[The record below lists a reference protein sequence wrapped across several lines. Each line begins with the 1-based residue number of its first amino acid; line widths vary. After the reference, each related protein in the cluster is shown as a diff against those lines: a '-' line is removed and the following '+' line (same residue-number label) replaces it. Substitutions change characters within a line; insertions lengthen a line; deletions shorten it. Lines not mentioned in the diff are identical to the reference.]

1 MRERKKQIFLRK
13 SIFHIQGQKMAN
25 EIFLC
30 SICNINSGTCNEDCK
45 FCSQSVR
52 YKANIERYKHK
63 PMERILEEAKAARDN
78 GALGF
83 CLVTADKGLNDKTL
97 KFVCDVA
104 RAVMEVAP
112 ELRLIACNG
121 TATLEQLLVLKE
133 AGIKAYNHNLETS
146 ESFYKEI
153 CTTHPW
159 SERYETCQNVNKAG
173 MVLITGG
180 IFGLGETQEDR
191 ISMLESLKSLNPT
204 SVPINFYHHNE
215 ALELQPNPLTVDEAL
230 ELIKLTRETL
240 PNAERIMV
248 AGGREL
254 MFGER
259 QEEIFNYGANSI
271 VIGNYL
277 TTAGRVMSKDLE
289 MLQSL
294 HLNVA
299 KKVK

>member
-1 MRERKKQIFLRK
+1 M
-13 SIFHIQGQKMAN
+13 N
-25 EIFLC
+25 EKIFLC
-30 SICNINSGTCNEDCK
+30 SICNINSGTCKEDCK

-52 YKANIERYKHK
+52 YKADIERYKQK
-63 PMERILEEAKAARDN
+63 PIEEITKEAITARDS

-83 CLVTADKGLNDKTL
+83 CLVTADKGLNEKTL
-97 KFVCDVA
+97 EFVCGVA
-104 RAVMEVAP
+104 KAVQKVAP

-133 AGIKAYNHNLETS
+133 AGVKAYNHNLETS

-159 SERYETCQNVNKAG
+159 SERYATCQNVNAAG

-191 ISMLESLKSLNPT
+191 VSMLKSLESLNPT

-215 ALELQPNPLTVDEAL
+215 ALELQPNSLTVDEAL
-230 ELIKLTRETL
+230 ALVKLTREMI
-240 PNAERIMV
+240 PNAQRIMV

-259 QEEIFNYGANSI
+259 QNEIFENGANSI

-277 TTAGRVMSKDLE
+277 TTSGRAMNKDLD

-294 HLNVA
+294 DLEVA
-299 KKVK
+299 KSVK

>member
-1 MRERKKQIFLRK
+1 MNK
-13 SIFHIQGQKMAN
+13 

-30 SICNINSGTCNEDCK
+30 SICNINSGTCKEDCK

-52 YKANIERYKHK
+52 YKADIERYKQK
-63 PMERILEEAKAARDN
+63 PIAQIIKEARTARDN

-83 CLVTADKGLNDKTL
+83 CLVTADKGLTDKTL
-97 KFVCDVA
+97 EFVCNVA
-104 RAVMEVAP
+104 KEVQAVAP

-146 ESFYKEI
+146 EAFYPQI

-159 SERYETCQNVNKAG
+159 SERYETCQNVNAAG
-173 MVLITGG
+173 MVLISGG
-180 IFGLGETQEDR
+180 IFGLGESQEDR
-191 ISMLESLKSLNPT
+191 ISMLNSLKTLNPT

-215 ALELQPNPLTVDEAL
+215 ALELEPNPLTTDEAL
-230 ELIKLTRETL
+230 ALIKLTRERL
-240 PNAERIMV
+240 DKAERIMV

-254 MFGER
+254 MFGSR
-259 QEEIFNYGANSI
+259 QAEIFEQGANSI

-277 TTAGRVMSKDLE
+277 TTKGRMMSQDLD
-289 MLQSL
+289 MLKSL
-294 HLNVA
+294 NLKVA

>member
-1 MRERKKQIFLRK
+1 VSKEK
-13 SIFHIQGQKMAN
+13 
-25 EIFLC
+25 IFLC
-30 SICNINSGTCNEDCK
+30 SICNINSGTCLEDCK

-52 YKANIERYKHK
+52 YKADIERYKQK
-63 PMERILEEAKAARDN
+63 DIELIKQEAINARDN

-97 KFVCDVA
+97 KFVCNVA
-104 RAVMEVAP
+104 KEVLALAP

-121 TATLEQLLVLKE
+121 TATLEQLLTLKA

-146 ESFYKEI
+146 EAFYPKI

-173 MVLITGG
+173 MVLISGG
-180 IFGLGETQEDR
+180 IFGLGETQADR
-191 ISMLESLKSLNPT
+191 ESMLASLATLNPT

-215 ALELQPNPLTVDEAL
+215 ALELEPNSLTVEEAL
-230 ELIKLTRETL
+230 SLIELTRATL
-240 PNAERIMV
+240 PDAQRIMV

-254 MFGER
+254 MFGQR
-259 QEEIFNYGANSI
+259 QSEIFEHGANSI

-277 TTAGRVMSKDLE
+277 TTAGRAMNKDLE

-294 HLNVA
+294 RLQTA
-299 KKVK
+299 KKV

>member
-1 MRERKKQIFLRK
+1 MSE
-13 SIFHIQGQKMAN
+13 

-52 YKANIERYKHK
+52 YKANIERYIHK
-63 PMERILEEAKAARDN
+63 PMEKILEEAVMARDN

-83 CLVTADKGLNDKTL
+83 CLVTADKGITPKSL
-97 KFVCDVA
+97 KFVCEVA
-104 RAVMEVAP
+104 KEVQKAAP

-146 ESFYKEI
+146 EAFYPNI

-159 SERYETCQNVNKAG
+159 SERYETCENVNKAG
-173 MVLITGG
+173 LVLITGG
-180 IFGLGETQEDR
+180 IFGLGETQQDR
-191 ISMLESLKSLNPT
+191 VSMLESLASLHPA

-215 ALELQPNPLTVDEAL
+215 ALQLQPNPLTADEAL
-230 ELIKLTRETL
+230 DLLQLARKTIPHAK
-240 PNAERIMV
+240 RIMV

-259 QEEIFNYGANSI
+259 QAEIFAHGANSI

-277 TTAGRVMSKDLE
+277 TTSGRAMHKDLE
-289 MLQSL
+289 MLESL
-294 HLNVA
+294 GLKVA
-299 KKVK
+299 KTVQ

>member
-1 MRERKKQIFLRK
+1 M
-13 SIFHIQGQKMAN
+13 N
-25 EIFLC
+25 EKIFLC
-30 SICNINSGTCNEDCK
+30 SICNINSGTCLEDCK

-52 YKANIERYKHK
+52 YKADIDRYKQK
-63 PMERILEEAKAARDN
+63 DIKLIQEEAVNARDN

-83 CLVTADKGLNDKTL
+83 CLVTADKGLNAKTL
-97 KFVCDVA
+97 EFVCSVA
-104 RAVMEVAP
+104 KAVKEVAP

-121 TATLEQLLVLKE
+121 TATLEQLLVLKD

-146 ESFYKEI
+146 EAFYPQI

-180 IFGLGETQEDR
+180 IFGLGETEEDR
-191 ISMLESLKSLNPT
+191 VSMLESLNSLNPT

-215 ALELQPNPLTVDEAL
+215 ALDLTPNSLTVEQGL
-230 ELIKLTRETL
+230 ELIKLTRETI

-254 MFGER
+254 MFGAR
-259 QEEIFNYGANSI
+259 QSEIFEAGANSI

-277 TTAGRVMSKDLE
+277 TTSGRAMNKDLD
-289 MLQSL
+289 MLKSL
-294 HLNVA
+294 NLEVA
-299 KKVK
+299 SKVK

>member
-1 MRERKKQIFLRK
+1 MNNQ
-13 SIFHIQGQKMAN
+13 
-25 EIFLC
+25 IFLC
-30 SICNINSGTCNEDCK
+30 SICNINSGTCKEDCK

-52 YKANIERYKHK
+52 YKADIDRYKQK
-63 PMERILEEAKAARDN
+63 PIEDIVQEAKTARDN

-97 KFVCDVA
+97 TFVCDVA
-104 RAVMEVAP
+104 KAVSEVAP

-133 AGIKAYNHNLETS
+133 NGVKAYNHNLETS
-146 ESFYKEI
+146 EKFYKEI

-159 SERYETCQNVNKAG
+159 SERYETCENVNKAG

-180 IFGLGETQEDR
+180 IFGLGETEEDR
-191 ISMLESLKSLNPT
+191 VSMLEALNSLNPS

-215 ALELQPNPLTVDEAL
+215 ALELSPNPLDVDEAL
-230 ELIKLTRETL
+230 SLIKLTCKMI
-240 PNAERIMV
+240 PNAQRIMV

-259 QEEIFNYGANSI
+259 QSEIFENGANSI

-277 TTAGRVMSKDLE
+277 TTTGRVMSKDLD
-289 MLQSL
+289 MLKSL
-294 HLNVA
+294 NLEVA

>member
-1 MRERKKQIFLRK
+1 MNE
-13 SIFHIQGQKMAN
+13 

-30 SICNINSGTCNEDCK
+30 SICNINSGTCLEDCK

-52 YKANIERYKHK
+52 YKADIERYYRK
-63 PMERILEEAKAARDN
+63 PLEKIKEEAVNARDN

-83 CLVTADKGLNDKTL
+83 CLVTADKGLNAKTL
-97 KFVCDVA
+97 DFVCSVA
-104 RAVMEVAP
+104 KAVAEVAP

-133 AGIKAYNHNLETS
+133 AGVKAYNHNLETS
-146 ESFYKEI
+146 EAFYPKI
-153 CTTHPW
+153 CSTHPW
-159 SERYETCQNVNKAG
+159 SERYETCQNVNAAG
-173 MVLITGG
+173 LTLITGG

-191 ISMLESLKSLNPT
+191 LSMLQSLESLNPT

-215 ALELQPNPLTVDEAL
+215 ALELEPNPLSVDEAL
-230 ELIKLTRETL
+230 ELIALTRKTI
-240 PNAERIMV
+240 PNAQRIMV

-254 MFGER
+254 MFGDR
-259 QEEIFNYGANSI
+259 QDEIFAHGANSI

-277 TTAGRVMSKDLE
+277 TTAGRVMSKDLN

-294 HLNVA
+294 NLRVA
-299 KKVK
+299 KKV

>member
-1 MRERKKQIFLRK
+1 MMNE
-13 SIFHIQGQKMAN
+13 

-30 SICNINSGTCNEDCK
+30 SNCNINSGTCNEDCK

-52 YKANIERYKHK
+52 YKADIARYKQK
-63 PMERILEEAKAARDN
+63 PMDAILQEAITARDN

-83 CLVTADKGLNDKTL
+83 CLVTADKGITDKTL

-104 RAVMEVAP
+104 KEVTKVAP

-121 TATLEQLLVLKE
+121 TATVEQLLVLKD

-146 ESFYKEI
+146 RGFYPQI

-159 SERYETCQNVNKAG
+159 DERYETCQNVNEAG
-173 MVLITGG
+173 LVLITGG

-191 ISMLESLKSLNPT
+191 ISMLEALNSLNPT

-215 ALELQPNPLTVDEAL
+215 ALELQPNPLSVDEAL
-230 ELIKLTRETL
+230 ELVKLTRETI
-240 PNAERIMV
+240 PNAQRIMV

-254 MFGER
+254 MFGQR
-259 QEEIFNYGANSI
+259 QEEIFAYGANSI

-277 TTAGRVMSKDLE
+277 TTNGRVMSKDLE
-289 MLQSL
+289 MLKSL
-294 HLNVA
+294 NLEVA

>member
-1 MRERKKQIFLRK
+1 MSEK
-13 SIFHIQGQKMAN
+13 
-25 EIFLC
+25 IFLC
-30 SICNINSGTCNEDCK
+30 SICNINSGTCLEDCK

-52 YKANIERYKHK
+52 YKADIERYKQK
-63 PMERILEEAKAARDN
+63 DIELIKQEAINARDN

-104 RAVMEVAP
+104 KEVRAVAP

-121 TATLEQLLVLKE
+121 TATIEQLLTLKE

-146 ESFYKEI
+146 EAFYPKI

-159 SERYETCQNVNKAG
+159 SERYETCQNVNSAG
-173 MVLITGG
+173 LVLITGG

-191 ISMLESLKSLNPT
+191 VSMLEALNSLNPT

-215 ALELQPNPLTVDEAL
+215 ALELQPNPLKIEEAF
-230 ELIKLTRETL
+230 ELIGLTRKTI

-259 QEEIFNYGANSI
+259 QAEIFEHGANSI

-277 TTAGRVMSKDLE
+277 TTSGRAMNKDLD
-289 MLQSL
+289 MLKSL
-294 HLNVA
+294 NLVVA
-299 KKVK
+299 KKVE

>member
-1 MRERKKQIFLRK
+1 M
-13 SIFHIQGQKMAN
+13 N
-25 EIFLC
+25 EKIFLC
-30 SICNINSGTCNEDCK
+30 SICNINSGTCKEDCK

-52 YKANIERYKHK
+52 YKADIERYKQK
-63 PMERILEEAKAARDN
+63 PIEEITKEAITARDS

-83 CLVTADKGLNDKTL
+83 CLVTADKGLNEKTL
-97 KFVCDVA
+97 EFVCGVA
-104 RAVMEVAP
+104 KAVQKVAP

-133 AGIKAYNHNLETS
+133 AGVKAYNHNLETS

-159 SERYETCQNVNKAG
+159 SERYETCQNVNAAG

-191 ISMLESLKSLNPT
+191 VSMLKSLESLNPT

-215 ALELQPNPLTVDEAL
+215 ALELQPNSLTVDEAL
-230 ELIKLTRETL
+230 ALVKLTREMI
-240 PNAERIMV
+240 PNAQRIMV

-259 QEEIFNYGANSI
+259 QNEIFENGANSI

-277 TTAGRVMSKDLE
+277 TTSGRAMNKDLD

-294 HLNVA
+294 DLEVA
-299 KKVK
+299 KSVK

>member
-1 MRERKKQIFLRK
+1 MRE
-13 SIFHIQGQKMAN
+13 

-30 SICNINSGTCNEDCK
+30 SICNINSGTCLEDCK

-52 YKANIERYKHK
+52 YKADIERYKQK
-63 PMERILEEAKAARDN
+63 DMDLIKQEAINARDN

-83 CLVTADKGLNDKTL
+83 CLVTADKGLTDKTL
-97 KFVCDVA
+97 AFVCSVA
-104 RAVMEVAP
+104 REVQSVAP

-121 TATLEQLLVLKE
+121 TASVEQLLVLKE

-146 ESFYKEI
+146 ETFYPKI

-159 SERYETCQNVNKAG
+159 SERYETCQNVNEAG
-173 MVLITGG
+173 LVLISGG

-191 ISMLESLKSLNPT
+191 ESMLASLASLNPT

-215 ALELQPNPLTVDEAL
+215 ALELQPNDMSVEEAFS
-230 ELIKLTRETL
+230 LIELTRKSL
-240 PNAERIMV
+240 PNAQRIMV

-259 QEEIFNYGANSI
+259 QGEIFAHGANSI

-277 TTAGRVMSKDLE
+277 TTTGREMHKDLE
-289 MLQSL
+289 MLRKLSL
-294 HLNVA
+294 DVA
-299 KKVK
+299 KNVH

>member
-1 MRERKKQIFLRK
+1 MNE
-13 SIFHIQGQKMAN
+13 

-30 SICNINSGTCNEDCK
+30 SICNINSGTCKEDCK

-52 YKANIERYKHK
+52 YKADIERYKQK
-63 PMERILEEAKAARDN
+63 PMEQILEEARTARDN

-97 KFVCDVA
+97 NFVCDVA
-104 RAVMEVAP
+104 KEVQKVAP

-121 TATLEQLLVLKE
+121 TASVEQLLTLKE

-146 ESFYKEI
+146 EAFYPQI

-159 SERYETCQNVNKAG
+159 NERYETCQNVNEAG
-173 MVLITGG
+173 LVLISGG

-191 ISMLESLKSLNPT
+191 VSMLKSLKSLNPT
-204 SVPINFYHHNE
+204 SVPINFYHHNVALDLEPNSLSVEE
-215 ALELQPNPLTVDEAL
+215 ALS
-230 ELIKLTRETL
+230 LIELTRETL
-240 PNAERIMV
+240 SEAERIMV

-254 MFGER
+254 MFGSR
-259 QEEIFNYGANSI
+259 QAEIFSHGANSI

-277 TTAGRVMSKDLE
+277 TTKGRVMSQDIE
-289 MLQSL
+289 MLKSL
-294 HLNVA
+294 NLKVA